1 MQPLTRVLFVV
12 SEAEPFTD
20 TTDLAR
26 LARVL
31 PEKLQETGRFE
42 MRIMMP
48 RYGIISERRNRLHEV
63 IRLSGAELAVGAGK
77 ETLKVKVASIP
88 GLRLQVYFME
98 NNRFFK
104 RKGGFQG
111 RDDGEAYDDNAERA
125 LFFGRA
131 ALTTIHNLGWAPD
144 LVHAVGWAGAFVPY
158 LVANDFRHDT
168 LVGGARTVY
177 TPDGY
182 DALTS
187 FDPALLSQHGVS
199 PDVGDAATL
208 RDLAEHHADAVLNV
222 PDETSD
228 TADLAARMMGRYDE
242 VLGSVVV

>member
-42 MRIMMP
+42 LRIMMP

-104 RKGGFQG
+104 RKGGFLG
-111 RDDGEAYDDNAERA
+111 RDGEEYADNAERS

-144 LVHAVGWAGAFVPY
+144 LVHAVGWAGAF
-158 LVANDFRHDT
+158 RSI
-168 LVGGARTVY
+168 Y

-182 DALTS
+182 DARTT
-187 FDPALLSQHGVS
+187 FDPALLAQHGVS
-199 PDVGDAATL
+199 PDEGNAETL
-208 RDLAEHHADAVLNV
+208 RDLAERCADAVLNV
-222 PDETSD
+222 PEETAD
-228 TADLAARMMGRYDE
+228 TAELATRMMVRYDE
-242 VLGSVVV
+242 VLGSVAV

>member
-42 MRIMMP
+42 LRIMMP

-63 IRLSGAELAVGAGK
+63 IRLSGAELAVGTGK

-88 GLRLQVYFME
+88 GLRLQIYFME

-111 RDDGEAYDDNAERA
+111 RDGEEYADNAERS

-158 LVANDFRHDT
+158 LVANDFRDDA
-168 LVGGARTVY
+168 LVGGARSIY

-182 DALTS
+182 DAQTT
-187 FDPALLSQHGVS
+187 FDPALLAQHGVS
-199 PDVGDAATL
+199 PDEGNAETL
-208 RDLAEHHADAVLNV
+208 RDLAERCADAVLHV
-222 PDETSD
+222 PEE
-228 TADLAARMMGRYDE
+228 TADTGELATRMMARYDE
-242 VLGSVVV
+242 VLGSVAV